1 MYVQIGKD
9 WTGMI
14 SFFSKTV
21 QNYIP
26 KNFWIHLKGHY
37 INAGNCQQTNDCSM
51 VYGNMIIPLKMFC
64 LHINSFIS
72 VSAVQHIRW
81 QQIR

>member
-26 KNFWIHLKGHY
+26 KNFWIPLKGHY
-37 INAGNCQQTNDCSM
+37 YTSMQVTANRQMIVLWSM
-51 VYGNMIIPLKMFC
+51 VT
-64 LHINSFIS
+64 
-72 VSAVQHIRW
+72 
-81 QQIR
+81 